1 MPGSAQPLGT
11 WPHHIDFHDHMTTS
25 TLVLPVAAPR
35 GSSIAGKAYWGMLG
49 RIALTA
55 ATIDGAYIVLFLL
68 LDSVVLAAVNVISIA
83 MYLGAYALIRRR
95 HNMLGVVLIWLEVTA
110 HSALGSL
117 LIGWESGFH
126 YYLLLFIPAIVVANT
141 KGYAMPM
148 VLGLL
153 VYYLGLKTLCEYL
166 GPLAPL
172 PPHRVDIVNAIH
184 VCLIFGMFAALAGF
198 YRRTILAA
206 EVRLLKQATLD
217 PLTGLS
223 NRGHF
228 ETLAANELARC
239 QRSGAP
245 VAMML
250 CDVDHFKQVND
261 RYGHAAGDQALVHV
275 AQVLRANL
283 RECDVLARWGG
294 EEFLA
299 LMPDSSLQAAH
310 AAAER
315 IRTAIEAHPL
325 TIDGTPISIT
335 LSFGV
340 AQLHGSHDLDD
351 ATARADKALYESKG
365 AGRNRVSTG

>member
-1 MPGSAQPLGT
+1 
-11 WPHHIDFHDHMTTS
+11 MTAS
-25 TLVLPVAAPR
+25 TLVLPLAASR
-35 GSSIAGKAYWGMLG
+35 GSSIAGKAYWGMVG

-55 ATIDGAYIVLFLL
+55 ATIDAAYIVLFLL
-68 LDSVVLAAVNVISIA
+68 LGSVPLAAINVISIA
-83 MYLGAYALIRRR
+83 MYLSAYALIRRR
-95 HNMLGVVLIWLEVTA
+95 RNMLGVTLIWVEVVA

-117 LIGWESGFH
+117 MIGWESGFH
-126 YYLLLFIPAIVVANT
+126 YYLLLFIPAIVIANT

-153 VYYLGLKTLCEYL
+153 VYYLGLKSLCEYL

-172 PPHRVDIVNAIH
+172 PPRRVEIVNAIH
-184 VCLIFGMFAALAGF
+184 VCLIFGMFAALAGL
-198 YRRTILAA
+198 YRRTILVA
-206 EVRLLKQATLD
+206 EARLLKQATLD

-228 ETLAANELARC
+228 QTLVSNELARC

-245 VAMML
+245 VAVML

-261 RYGHAAGDQALVHV
+261 RCGHAVGDLALVHV
-275 AQVLRANL
+275 AKILSANL

-299 LMPDSSLQAAH
+299 LLPDSSLQAAH

-315 IRTAIEAHPL
+315 IRAAIEAHPL
-325 TIDGTPISIT
+325 AIDGTPITIT

-340 AQLHGSHDLDD
+340 AQLHGSHDLQD
-351 ATARADKALYESKG
+351 ATARADKALYDSKR
-365 AGRNRVSTG
+365 AGRNRVSLG